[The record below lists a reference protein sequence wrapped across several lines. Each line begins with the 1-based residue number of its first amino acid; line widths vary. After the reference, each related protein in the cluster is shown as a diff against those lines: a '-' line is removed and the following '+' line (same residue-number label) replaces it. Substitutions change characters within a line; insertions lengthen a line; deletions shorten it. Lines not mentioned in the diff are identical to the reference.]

1 MAEEFVDM
9 CAVCKQGVPKSD
21 MVYQKGKVFHSQ
33 CFTDHGSSF
42 TAPNSEIAQ
51 LSARTRIE
59 LVQLKNMK
67 ARAELEKQLA
77 KTQNEQAKKKSRK
90 RPIKKKQAKK
100 KTKTKKSLKLKRK
113 LKVTKKRVRKS
124 RNSKKKSRRRRR

>member
-1 MAEEFVDM
+1 LAEEFVDM

-42 TAPNSEIAQ
+42 TAPDSEIAQ

-67 ARAELEKQLA
+67 ARSELEKQLA
-77 KTQNEQAKKKSRK
+77 KTQNAQAKKKPVKK
-90 RPIKKKQAKK
+90 RM
-100 KTKTKKSLKLKRK
+100 KTKKRSKPKRK
-113 LKVTKKRVRKS
+113 LTAAKSRVRKS
-124 RNSKKKSRRRRR
+124 KKAKKKSKRRR

>member
-1 MAEEFVDM
+1 MAEEFIDM

-42 TAPNSEIAQ
+42 TVPDSEIAQ

-67 ARAELEKQLA
+67 VRAELEKQLV
-77 KTQNEQAKKKSRK
+77 KTQNKQTKKKSNTPTKK
-90 RPIKKKQAKK
+90 R
-100 KTKTKKSLKLKRK
+100 TKTK
-113 LKVTKKRVRKS
+113 RKS
-124 RNSKKKSRRRRR
+124 KRRKVSKKNTGSKSKKKSRRRR

>member
-42 TAPNSEIAQ
+42 TAPDSEIAQ

-77 KTQNEQAKKKSRK
+77 KSQNEQAKKKGK
-90 RPIKKKQAKK
+90 RPIKKRS
-100 KTKTKKSLKLKRK
+100 KSKRK
-113 LKVTKKRVRKS
+113 IRVIKKRIRKS
-124 RNSKKKSRRRRR
+124 KNSKKKSRRH

>member
-67 ARAELEKQLA
+67 ARSELEKQLA
-77 KTQNEQAKKKSRK
+77 KTQNTQAKKSSK
-90 RPIKKKQAKK
+90 R
-100 KTKTKKSLKLKRK
+100 TKTKKSSKAKRK
-113 LKVTKKRVRKS
+113 LKSAKRHVRKS
-124 RNSKKKSRRRRR
+124 KKAKKKPKRRR

>member
-1 MAEEFVDM
+1 MTEEFVDM

-42 TAPNSEIAQ
+42 TAPDSEVAQ

-67 ARAELEKQLA
+67 VRSELEKQLA
-77 KTQNEQAKKKSRK
+77 KTQNAPAKKKSRK
-90 RPIKKKQAKK
+90 R
-100 KTKTKKSLKLKRK
+100 TKTKKRSKPKRK
-113 LKVTKKRVRKS
+113 TRAAKRRVRKS
-124 RNSKKKSRRRRR
+124 KKAKKKSKRRR

>member
-42 TAPNSEIAQ
+42 TAPDSEIAQ

-77 KTQNEQAKKKSRK
+77 KSQNEQAKKKGK
-90 RPIKKKQAKK
+90 RPIKKRS
-100 KTKTKKSLKLKRK
+100 KSKRK
-113 LKVTKKRVRKS
+113 TRVIKKRIRKS
-124 RNSKKKSRRRRR
+124 KNSKKKYRRQR

>member
-42 TAPNSEIAQ
+42 TAPDSEIAQ

-67 ARAELEKQLA
+67 ARSDLEKQLA
-77 KTQNEQAKKKSRK
+77 KTQNAQVKKKSSKRSTKKKSVKKMTKTKKRLKPKRKLKAAKRHVRKSKKAKKKSK
-90 RPIKKKQAKK
+90 
-100 KTKTKKSLKLKRK
+100 
-113 LKVTKKRVRKS
+113 
-124 RNSKKKSRRRRR
+124 RRR

>member
-9 CAVCKQGVPKSD
+9 CAVCKQGVPKPD

-42 TAPNSEIAQ
+42 AAPDSELAQ

-67 ARAELEKQLA
+67 ARTEIEKQIA
-77 KTQNEQAKKKSRK
+77 KTQKKPTKKKSKK
-90 RPIKKKQAKK
+90 RSAKK
-100 KTKTKKSLKLKRK
+100 MTKVKKRSNPKRKSRARKKSVRKTKK
-113 LKVTKKRVRKS
+113 
-124 RNSKKKSRRRRR
+124 SKKKSRRRR

>member
-1 MAEEFVDM
+1 MAEEFIDM

-42 TAPNSEIAQ
+42 TAPDSEIAQ

-67 ARAELEKQLA
+67 ARAELEKQLV
-77 KTQNEQAKKKSRK
+77 KTQNKQTKKKSKSPTKK
-90 RPIKKKQAKK
+90 R
-100 KTKTKKSLKLKRK
+100 TKTKRKPKRRK
-113 LKVTKKRVRKS
+113 ATKKSTSSK
-124 RNSKKKSRRRRR
+124 SKKKSRRRR

>member
-1 MAEEFVDM
+1 MAEEFIDM

-42 TAPNSEIAQ
+42 TTPDSEVAQ

-67 ARAELEKQLA
+67 ARVELEKQLT
-77 KTQNEQAKKKSRK
+77 KIQNKQKKKNKKRPKKKPVKKANAKKRSKSKRK
-90 RPIKKKQAKK
+90 PKMVKKRV
-100 KTKTKKSLKLKRK
+100 KSSKKLKRK
-113 LKVTKKRVRKS
+113 SKKRQ
-124 RNSKKKSRRRRR
+124 